1 MKCFLPVSK
10 SSYCFL
16 SRITTIF
23 GIIIIFS
30 FFFACTRKEA
40 NLVPEKFGMPTLSA
54 KTKGLFPTSP
64 PPPSGCDAALL
75 PVVMVHGFLA
85 AGDTYAPFLMRF
97 HSNGYCLNRLFAF
110 DWNSISGTNTAAA
123 LDVFIDNVL
132 AQTGAAQVNL
142 MGHSAG
148 GGTCYEYLADAAHA
162 AKVAHYVHIGS
173 SVEPGPAGP
182 SGSVPTMNIWS
193 PGDLIANG
201 GDIPGANNVMNDA
214 QDHYQVAT
222 SKESF
227 GAVYEFFNGVAPFT
241 VDITEEDIVCIA
253 GKSLTFG
260 ENQPVVNGTVE
271 IYTLDPATGN
281 RLSADPDYTFTTD
294 ASGNWGPLNLPA
306 LTPFEFL
313 ITPASGRKVHYFR
326 QGFHHSNSLVYL
338 RALPPP
344 GSIVGLLLGSL
355 PSSADQTVLNVFSA
369 SQAVV
374 YQRDS
379 LTVDGLNLATS
390 QYADPTKTA
399 ITYFLYDNGNGQTDG
414 NPVGLFGNFP
424 FMNGVDMFFS
434 PLTMTP
440 IPVYFNGAVL
450 NIRKIPSDEGVV
462 VAVMD

>member
-1 MKCFLPVSK
+1 MFLFTSGPKPLFFTIGCVFITFFSA
-10 SSYCFL
+10 FL
-16 SRITTIF
+16 CLGCTQKEENIF
-23 GIIIIFS
+23 IE
-30 FFFACTRKEA
+30 EA
-40 NLVPEKFGMPTLSA
+40 AMQTLDPTV
-54 KTKGLFPTSP
+54 KGLFPTNP
-64 PPPSGCDAALL
+64 PPPSGCDTTLL

-110 DWNSISGTNTAAA
+110 DWNSISGTNTVAA
-123 LDVFIDNVL
+123 LDAFIDNVL
-132 AQTGAAQVNL
+132 AETGATQVNL

-148 GGTCYEYLADAAHA
+148 GGTCYEYLADATHA

-173 SVEPGPAGP
+173 SIQTGPAGP
-182 SGSVPTMNIWS
+182 SGSVSTMNIWS
-193 PGDLIANG
+193 PGDLIAGG
-201 GDIPGANNVMNDA
+201 GDISGAINVMNEA

-227 GAVYEFFNGVAPFT
+227 GAIYEFFNDIAPFT
-241 VDITEEDIVCIA
+241 VDILEEEIVCIA

-281 RLSADPDYTFTTD
+281 RLSAVPDYTFTTD

-313 ITPASGRKVHYFR
+313 IIPTSGRKVHYFR

-344 GSIVGLLLGSL
+344 GSIVGILLGSL
-355 PSSADQTVLNVFSA
+355 PNSANQTVLNVFSA
-369 SQAVV
+369 SQAIV

-379 LTVDGLNLATS
+379 LTVDGLNLANA
-390 QYADPTKTA
+390 QYADPAKTA
-399 ITYFLYDNGNGQTDG
+399 ITYFLYDNGNSQTDG
-414 NPVGLFGNFP
+414 TPVGLFGNFP

-434 PLTMTP
+434 PPTLTPVP
-440 IPVYFNGAVL
+440 IYFNGAIL